1 MSEDEEEIKIEYFES
16 FDTDP
21 LCENSEQ
28 PTCPTNDSVTSTIC
42 DDNINQRVS
51 NSKNYKKRYK
61 KYKNIVYIIV
71 F

>member
-21 LCENSEQ
+21 LRENSKQ
-28 PTCPTNDSVTSTIC
+28 PTCPTNNSVTSNTC
-42 DDNINQRVS
+42 EENINQLVS

-61 KYKNIVYIIV
+61 NNVYIIV
-71 F
+71 Y